1 MFKIFNRPEATVSTF
16 EELVALKQFF
26 DGKKHNLVFENTE
39 IFYAFYKE
47 LFEKCK
53 VNNFF
58 ENLIFDNNRKINV
71 KNVPV
76 DDVSD
81 ENREELIKEHNVP
94 VDEEYPT
101 INFHMTSSAEEDGK
115 FNVTIKVDKEL
126 QNYWDPKEDLPEP
139 NENDIAM
146 ESDHF
151 DGDDA
156 DIDETDV
163 DDDPEI

>member
-94 VDEEYPT
+94 VDAEYPT

-146 ESDHF
+146 ESDPF

>member
-81 ENREELIKEHNVP
+81 ENKLVTEADLIKMKQEILKGIKSQADSLQSLLELAKIVG
-94 VDEEYPT
+94 T
-101 INFHMTSSAEEDGK
+101 IG
-115 FNVTIKVDKEL
+115 
-126 QNYWDPKEDLPEP
+126 
-139 NENDIAM
+139 
-146 ESDHF
+146 
-151 DGDDA
+151 GDDNA
-156 DIDETDV
+156 AQWLSRSRIFNIFKFIYKNRSNDV
-163 DDDPEI
+163 K

>member
-58 ENLIFDNNRKINV
+58 ENMVFDNDRKINV

-76 DDVSD
+76 GDVSD

-101 INFHMTSSAEEDGK
+101 INFDMTSKAEDGK
-115 FNVTIKVDKEL
+115 WDVTIKVDKEL
-126 QNYWDPKEDLPEP
+126 QNYWDPKVETLPDL
-139 NENDIAM
+139 
-146 ESDHF
+146 
-151 DGDDA
+151 GDDEPSVDEA
-156 DIDETDV
+156 AATIDDDDIDETDV